1 MVGLGIEEKTRS
13 GSDPG
18 FNGSVSGEFVTGVE
32 VKLNKIE
39 LFPDYSISAF
49 TYARDAQPNRTPSVH
64 RHNSPRKTVVE
75 KFV

>member
-39 LFPDYSISAF
+39 LFHNYLISAF
-49 TYARDAQPNRTPSVH
+49 TYARDAFFVQPITKSTTTP
-64 RHNSPRKTVVE
+64 PTVVE

>member
-32 VKLNKIE
+32 VKLDKIE
-39 LFPDYSISAF
+39 LFHDYSISAF
-49 TYARDAQPNRTPSVH
+49 TYAREQGTKIKSTTTP
-64 RHNSPRKTVVE
+64 PE
-75 KFV
+75 KLL